1 MAGEGVR
8 GSQEEAVSVSMRGG
22 GEGVRETV
30 LRAERMGWAVGRGR
44 LTQLCRHPRL
54 ITFCSQITAHLMIQD
69 NKGLFSVLEL
79 GGLLPRG
86 PVHLST
92 GLAACPELWDTDV
105 DRLPPAKSLGPT
117 PSL

>member
-54 ITFCSQITAHLMIQD
+54 ITFCSQITAHLMTQD

-86 PVHLST
+86 PVHPST